1 MAAVFRSTE
10 EAFVKALSLVQI
22 LLLLLVIFTPIS
34 AVRAGGVELVV
45 SAAASLTD
53 AFNAIAPAFEAIH
66 PDVNLRLNF
75 AASGALYRQIEQG
88 APVDVYASANPKWME
103 RAVTGGFVA
112 RTGVT
117 VFARNELVLAVPVD
131 NPAAIAALS
140 DLTAGRV
147 RRLGI
152 GTPATV
158 PAGQYAQAA
167 LTEAHLLERLTPKFI
182 YCESVRQ
189 VLDYL
194 VRGEV
199 DGGFIYRTD
208 AARGGERVRVVAE
221 MPLDDPVAYP
231 VAVLNES
238 KVPDLARRFVAFVTS
253 EEGLALL
260 AASGF
265 KSPELQ

>member
-1 MAAVFRSTE
+1 MKTI
-10 EAFVKALSLVQI
+10 LSRVRF
-22 LLLLLVIFTPIS
+22 LLLLTVVLGPIP
-34 AVRAGGVELVV
+34 AAQARAGDVELVV

-66 PDVNLRLNF
+66 PGVDVNVDVLMNF
-75 AASGALYRQIEQG
+75 AASGALYRQIERG
-88 APVDVYASANPKWME
+88 APVDVYAAANPKWME

-112 RTGVT
+112 RESVT
-117 VFARNELVLAVPVD
+117 VFARNVLVLAVPKD
-131 NPAAIAALS
+131 NPAALTAVS

-147 RRLGI
+147 THIGI

-158 PAGQYAQAA
+158 PAGQYARAA
-167 LTEAHLLERLTPKFI
+167 LAKAQLFDPLRPKLI

-194 VRGEV
+194 LRGEV

-221 MPLDDPVAYP
+221 MPLDHPVVYP
-231 VAVLNES
+231 IAVLKES
-238 KVPDLARRFVAFVTS
+238 RVPDLARRFVAFVTS
-253 EEGLALL
+253 GEGLDLL

-265 KSPELQ
+265 KSPKGN

>member
-1 MAAVFRSTE
+1 
-10 EAFVKALSLVQI
+10 
-22 LLLLLVIFTPIS
+22 
-34 AVRAGGVELVV
+34 VELVV

-53 AFNAIAPAFEAIH
+53 AFNAIAPAFAAIN
-66 PDVNLRLNF
+66 PGVEVRMNF

-88 APVDVYASANPKWME
+88 APVDVYAAANPKWME

-112 RTGVT
+112 RTEVT
-117 VFARNELVLAVPVD
+117 IFARNALVLAVPED
-131 NPAAIAALS
+131 NPAALAAVS

-167 LTEAHLLERLTPKFI
+167 LTRTHLLEDLKPKFI

-199 DGGFIYRTD
+199 DGGFIYQTD
-208 AARGGERVRVVAE
+208 AARGGERVRVVAQ
-221 MPLDDPVAYP
+221 MPLDDPIAYP
-231 VAVLNES
+231 IAVLNES
-238 KVPDLARRFVAFVTS
+238 KAPELARSFVAFVTS
-253 EEGLALL
+253 EEGLTLL

-265 KSPELQ
+265 RRP

>member
-1 MAAVFRSTE
+1 MKSTRSRVR
-10 EAFVKALSLVQI
+10 F
-22 LLLLLVIFTPIS
+22 LLLLTVVLAPIS
-34 AVRAGGVELVV
+34 AARAGDMELVV

-53 AFNAIAPAFEAIH
+53 AFNAIEPAFEAIH
-66 PDVNLRLNF
+66 PGVDVIMNF
-75 AASGALYRQIEQG
+75 AASGALYRQIERG
-88 APVDVYASANPKWME
+88 APVDVYAAANPKWME

-112 RTGVT
+112 REGAI
-117 VFARNELVLAVPVD
+117 VFARNALVLAVPVD
-131 NPAAIAALS
+131 NPAAIAAVS

-147 RRLGI
+147 TRIGI

-158 PAGQYAQAA
+158 PAGQYARVA
-167 LTEAHLLERLTPKFI
+167 LAKAHLLDPLRPKFI

-194 VRGEV
+194 LRGEV

-208 AARGGERVRVVAE
+208 AARGGERVRVVRE
-221 MPLDDPVAYP
+221 IPLDDPVAYP
-231 VAVLNES
+231 IAVLKES

-253 EEGLALL
+253 AEGLNLL

-265 KSPELQ
+265 KSPKGY